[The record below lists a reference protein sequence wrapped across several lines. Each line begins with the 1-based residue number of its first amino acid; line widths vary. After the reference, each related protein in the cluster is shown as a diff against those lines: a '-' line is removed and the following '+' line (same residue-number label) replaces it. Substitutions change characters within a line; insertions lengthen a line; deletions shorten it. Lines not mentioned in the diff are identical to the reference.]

1 MWYTEVCLVGGD
13 TDESVR
19 VGVAAWVGSVCSS
32 TSKSLV
38 SRVEC
43 LSWLWRCLLVSVVL
57 VNNKKSKGFQH
68 GQRRVVGSYSVVWL
82 SCVGAS
88 ILPNMKWLRLAMQ
101 VLSLHV
107 CFSCSSPSR
116 LEA

>member
-1 MWYTEVCLVGGD
+1 MGIKFHLVDSVLTEVWYTEVCLVGGD
-13 TDESVR
+13 TDESVRVGGR

-38 SRVEC
+38 SQVEC
-43 LSWLWRCLLVSVVL
+43 LSWLWRSLLVSVVL

-68 GQRRVVGSYSVVWL
+68 GQRRVVGSYSVVSPVWL

-88 ILPNMKWLRLAMQ
+88 ILPT
-101 VLSLHV
+101 
-107 CFSCSSPSR
+107 
-116 LEA
+116 